1 MKNIWGDLK
10 KPIFALA
17 PMEDVTDTV
26 FRQVV
31 GRYAPPD
38 IYFTEFTSTE
48 ALLSSKGKD
57 SAMQR
62 LRFNSSERPLI
73 AQIWGT
79 DPRHF
84 AESARII
91 MSLGFDGIDIN
102 MGCPVKDIVKTG
114 ACSALINNPKLAG
127 ELIKSLQE
135 STDLPISVKTR
146 LGTNRIITE
155 EWIGFLLE
163 QDLACLTVHGRTA
176 KEMSKPPVHWEEI
189 AKAVTLKNRISPQTV
204 LLGNG
209 DILSYADGLTKIEDY
224 ALDGVMIGRGIFQDL
239 FVFDRD
245 KDFRALTLTEK
256 LEIMRFHIELF
267 DKTWGESKNYNIL
280 KKFYKIYV
288 NGFPGASDTRVRFME
303 TKSSEEALDLLS
315 TLI

>member
-1 MKNIWGDLK
+1 MKNIWDDLQ

-31 GRYAPPD
+31 DKYAPAD

-48 ALLSSKGKD
+48 ALLSPKEKE

-62 LRFNSSERPLI
+62 LRLTSRERPLI

-79 DPRHF
+79 DPKLF
-84 AESARII
+84 AKSAKII
-91 MSLGFDGIDIN
+91 TELGFDGIDIN

-114 ACSALINNPKLAG
+114 ACSALINSPKLAS
-127 ELIKSLQE
+127 ELVHSLKE

-146 LGTNRIITE
+146 LGTHKIITE

-163 QDLACLTVHGRTA
+163 QNLSCLTVHGRTA

-189 AKAVTLKNRISPQTV
+189 AKAVTLKNQISPQTV

-209 DILSYADGLTKIEDY
+209 DILSYADGLAKTTEY
-224 ALDGVMIGRGIFQDL
+224 GLDGVMIGRGIFQNL
-239 FVFDRD
+239 LIFDKE
-245 KDFRALTLTEK
+245 KDFKEFSLSEK
-256 LEIMRFHIELF
+256 LEVMRFHIELF
-267 DKTWGESKNYNIL
+267 EKTWGDTKNYNIL

-288 NGFPGASDTRVRFME
+288 NGFPGASDMRVRFME
-303 TKSSEEALDLLS
+303 TKTSSEALALLHDV
-315 TLI
+315 